1 MPSKRQRLGQ
11 LSIQAS
17 KCIVCPRMVN
27 QSAVLS
33 SLNGPVNAKVF
44 FLAEAPGRF
53 GAGRTGIPFS
63 GDRSSHNFEELLE
76 HIGLKRKE
84 VFITNAVL
92 CNPLARGKNSRPT
105 SAEINNCSNFLQET
119 LDLVR
124 PNIVVTLGSVGL
136 DALNR
141 LTGSKLK
148 LNEVVAKPQYSDK
161 FIHLPFYHP
170 SPRVTNWQRTM
181 DQQKKDFRKI
191 LDLLKTKK
199 KIKL

>member
-1 MPSKRQRLGQ
+1 MPSKLQRLGQ
-11 LSIQAS
+11 LSKQATT
-17 KCIVCPRMVN
+17 CIVCPRMID
-27 QSAVLS
+27 QTAVLS
-33 SLNGPVNAKVF
+33 SLNGSVNAKVF

-63 GDRSSHNFEELLE
+63 GDRSSQNFEELLA

-92 CNPLARGKNSRPT
+92 CNPLANGKNSRPT

-148 LNEVVAKPQYSDK
+148 LKEVVAKPQYSDK
-161 FIHLPFYHP
+161 FIHLPCYHP

-181 DQQKKDFRKI
+181 NQQKRDFKKI
-191 LDLLKTKK
+191 LDLLNTKNK
-199 KIKL
+199 

>member
-1 MPSKRQRLGQ
+1 MPSKQQLLGQ
-11 LSIQAS
+11 LSKEAS
-17 KCIVCPRMVN
+17 KCIICPRMAD

-33 SLNGPVNAKVF
+33 SLNGSVNAKVF

-63 GDRSSHNFEELLE
+63 GDRSSENFEELIA
-76 HIGLKRKE
+76 HIGLKRKD

-92 CNPLARGKNSRPT
+92 CNPLANGNNSRPT
-105 SAEINNCSNFLQET
+105 AAEIKNCSNFLQEQ

-124 PNIVVTLGSVGL
+124 PEIVATLGSVGL

-148 LNEVVAKPQYSDK
+148 LKEVVAKPQFSDK
-161 FIHLPFYHP
+161 FIHLPLYHP

-181 DQQKKDFRKI
+181 TLQKRDFRKI
-191 LDLLKTKK
+191 LDLLKSQKKTK
-199 KIKL
+199 